1 MVGHDF
7 LLFDGAVVLD
17 AEDDGVVGGV
27 EGVPGDGVLDHLLE
41 EDLGSEGPTVVDDGL
56 SVVTVPAVQ
65 LNATAPLWK

>member
-27 EGVPGDGVLDHLLE
+27 EGVPGDGVLDHILE
-41 EDLGSEGPTVVDDGL
+41 EDLGAVV
-56 SVVTVPAVQ
+56 VE
-65 LNATAPLWK
+65 